1 MYRMKKIAKCKT
13 SYKKKK
19 EVHKRTSRKGRHYS
33 IERKVE
39 NLSWKRSSMS
49 SSFVETQSKFYEIKR
64 QMGREGRNR
73 DGINIEKEMGLE
85 GLPKRKE
92 SLCMTMDRK

>member
-1 MYRMKKIAKCKT
+1 
-13 SYKKKK
+13 
-19 EVHKRTSRKGRHYS
+19 
-33 IERKVE
+33 
-39 NLSWKRSSMS
+39 MS
-49 SSFVETQSKFYEIKR
+49 SSSVETQGKFYEIKK

-73 DGINIEKEMGLE
+73 DGINTEKEMGLE